1 MQPISYN
8 VAKAKELLKE
18 AGYPN
23 GFESTLW
30 SGYNNTTS
38 QKVIQF
44 IQQQL
49 QQVGIKVSVEALE
62 PGKRVELVDSWP
74 DPKTA
79 KARLYYIG
87 WSSSTGEADWAL
99 RPLFST
105 ESWSPKL
112 ANYAFYSNPV
122 VDESIAKALL
132 TTNGAERAALY
143 KTAQEQLA
151 KDLPRIPLVT
161 EDVLYAHSKRLSG
174 VYVMPDGNIN
184 SDEIALK

>member
-1 MQPISYN
+1 M
-8 VAKAKELLKE
+8 
-18 AGYPN
+18 
-23 GFESTLW
+23 
-30 SGYNNTTS
+30 
-38 QKVIQF
+38 
-44 IQQQL
+44 
-49 QQVGIKVSVEALE
+49 
-62 PGKRVELVDSWP
+62 
-74 DPKTA
+74 
-79 KARLYYIG
+79 
-87 WSSSTGEADWAL
+87 
-99 RPLFST
+99 
-105 ESWSPKL
+105 
-112 ANYAFYSNPV
+112 

>member
-1 MQPISYN
+1 M
-8 VAKAKELLKE
+8 AKARELLKE
-18 AGYPN
+18 AGFPN
-23 GFESTLW
+23 GFETTLW

-44 IQQQL
+44 LQQQL

-62 PGKRVELVDSWP
+62 PGKRVELVDAWP

-122 VDESIAKALL
+122 VDDSIAKALL
-132 TTNGAERAALY
+132 TTDGGERAALY
-143 KTAQEQLA
+143 KTAQEQIA

-161 EDVLYAHSKRLSG
+161 EEVLYAHSKRLSG

-184 SDEIALK
+184 SDEISLK